1 MVLTIDVGLADIA
14 AIRRRPRARAKSGEK
29 PVLTCIM
36 DGAKASKTAAT
47 SGEMLPNYVFPE
59 DAARVLGKLARY
71 AEWRDQPEGIILDF
85 DDIRPQEARVIC
97 ESAHREHGA
106 VWLSGEETRKVLSA
120 FALPVPPGGIC
131 ATADEAAKLAAH
143 VGFPVALKLASPR
156 SCTKPSS
163 AACD

>member
-85 DDIRPQEARVIC
+85 DDIRPQEAQVI
-97 ESAHREHGA
+97 
-106 VWLSGEETRKVLSA
+106 
-120 FALPVPPGGIC
+120 
-131 ATADEAAKLAAH
+131 
-143 VGFPVALKLASPR
+143 
-156 SCTKPSS
+156 
-163 AACD
+163 